1 MNFWTDV
8 AQPKDQMEYTGIYW
22 NIGIQGNDLMLLYDI
37 ICISIQV
44 WFVSISGRTRTCS
57 KHPETW
63 SGISVKRYYEHLSKN
78 QGGADRCVSTCSKW
92 SVQTAAGWWFQ
103 ILFYFPDGVRI
114 LEDTRSSYFW
124 VALKAPIIK
133 VPPKQEGLTND
144 YPLIFESLLDSF
156 QSRLCVLGGRPLTTW
171 GCPMDALESKKAG
184 VV

>member
-44 WFVSISGRTRTCS
+44 WFVSISGRTRTRS

-103 ILFYFPDGVRI
+103 IFFYFPDGVRI

-144 YPLIFESLLDSF
+144 YPLIFESVLDSF